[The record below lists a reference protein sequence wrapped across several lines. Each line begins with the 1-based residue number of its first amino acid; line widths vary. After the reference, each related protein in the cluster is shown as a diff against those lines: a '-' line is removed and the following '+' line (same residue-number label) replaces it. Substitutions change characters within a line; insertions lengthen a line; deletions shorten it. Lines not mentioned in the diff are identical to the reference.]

1 MTNSISWILIALSPI
16 TCSFPGAALARE
28 QIVADIYMS
37 YSAQG
42 VPQFSSH
49 PTQKSYRLYLKA
61 PISQRRPPDPH
72 EEALAPLIQ
81 EAAYRHRLPT
91 ALLKAVIAVESGF
104 NTRAVSAKGAL
115 GAMQV
120 MPTTGAR
127 FGVRELSSPA
137 VNIDTG
143 ARYLALLLERFQ
155 GSLPLALAA
164 YNAGEGA
171 VESRARRL
179 PPYRETMLYVP
190 AVLAKFHDYEN
201 LER

>member
-1 MTNSISWILIALSPI
+1 MASDQKAP
-16 TCSFPGAALARE
+16 
-28 QIVADIYMS
+28 DIYMT
-37 YSAQG
+37 YSALG

-49 PTQKSYRLYLKA
+49 PTQKSYRLYLKSPA
-61 PISQRRPPDPH
+61 GKRTPPDRN
-72 EEALAPLIQ
+72 ETTLAPLIQ
-81 EAAYRHRLPT
+81 EAAYRHHMPT

-120 MPTTGAR
+120 MPATGAR
-127 FGVRELSSPA
+127 FGVRELSDPA

-143 ARYLALLLERFQ
+143 ARYLALLLKRFQ
-155 GSLPLALAA
+155 GNLPLALAA

-171 VESRARRL
+171 VEDRAHRL

-190 AVLAKFHDYEN
+190 AVLAKFHAYQDSEQ
-201 LER
+201 